1 MTAKRKTTGT
11 TMSMPGGLAMGGLV
25 SLGITLAGSAILAW
39 LVDEEMMAM
48 ESIGYGIMV
57 MLLGASF
64 LGAVTAYGKI
74 RRRRLLVCAASGL
87 VYIGIL
93 LSITALFFGGQ
104 YSGVAVTVLLVL
116 AGSVAAGM
124 LGLGQGRGGRRKKIK
139 LPAR

>member
-1 MTAKRKTTGT
+1 
-11 TMSMPGGLAMGGLV
+11 MSMPGGLAMGGLV

>member
-11 TMSMPGGLAMGGLV
+11 TMSMPGGLAMGGLI